1 MNHATMAYSP
11 KCLEE
16 KFSEVEFLGLLLR
29 RGVFLFCLSA
39 SLVSWKRRST
49 HSTRIAVLYVYAPG
63 AALDKELVALRGHA
77 AHVGGFQCLGAGG
90 LGFGL
95 ETHYVL
101 KSDLAGGRRPDV
113 GETPYV

>member
-1 MNHATMAYSP
+1 MLIKQRYSAR
-11 KCLEE
+11 CLEE
-16 KFSEVEFLGLLLR
+16 EFCEVEFLGLLLR

-39 SLVSWKRRST
+39 SLVLWKRRST
-49 HSTRIAVLYVYAPG
+49 HGTRIAVLYVYAPG